1 MSRSAVRRRRAVLV
15 FAMAILPWGAASQ
28 VGERAPASSAVPN
41 ASTTLE
47 AFTSMPVVASDR
59 PSTLLF
65 VRRTDGTQPA
75 VTTPV
80 GLALARPSALAR
92 EAWPAR
98 PTARIVPLALHLAG
112 RGPPLLAA
120 A

>member
-1 MSRSAVRRRRAVLV
+1 
-15 FAMAILPWGAASQ
+15 MAILPWGAASQ
-28 VGERAPASSAVPN
+28 VGERGPASSGAVPN

-47 AFTSMPVVASDR
+47 AFTWMPVVASDR

-65 VRRTDGTQPA
+65 VRRTDGTQHV
-75 VTTPV
+75 VTTPA
-80 GLALARPSALAR
+80 GLELAHPSALAR

-98 PTARIVPLALHLAG
+98 PIARIVLLALHLAG

>member
-1 MSRSAVRRRRAVLV
+1 VSRSPVRHRRAVLV
-15 FAMAILPWGAASQ
+15 FAIAILPWVAVSA
-28 VGERAPASSAVPN
+28 VGERVSSGAVPN
-41 ASTTLE
+41 ASTTVE

-65 VRRTDGTQPA
+65 VRRAERTHTA
-75 VTTPV
+75 VTTPA
-80 GLALARPSALAR
+80 GLALAHPSALAR
-92 EAWPAR
+92 QAGPAS
-98 PTARIVPLALHLAG
+98 PIARIVPLALHLAG

>member
-1 MSRSAVRRRRAVLV
+1 MLV
-15 FAMAILPWGAASQ
+15 FAIAILPWAAVSA
-28 VGERAPASSAVPN
+28 VGERGRSSGAVSNAP
-41 ASTTLE
+41 TTVE

-65 VRRTDGTQPA
+65 VRRAERTHTA

-80 GLALARPSALAR
+80 GLALAHPSAFAR
-92 EAWPAR
+92 EAGPAS

-112 RGPPLLAA
+112 RGPPLLADA
-120 A
+120 

>member
-1 MSRSAVRRRRAVLV
+1 MLVLV
-15 FAMAILPWGAASQ
+15 IAILPWVAVSA
-28 VGERAPASSAVPN
+28 VGERASSGAVPN
-41 ASTTLE
+41 ASTTVE

-65 VRRTDGTQPA
+65 VRRAERMQMA
-75 VTTPV
+75 VTTPA
-80 GLALARPSALAR
+80 GLALAHPSALAR
-92 EAWPAR
+92 EAGPAS
-98 PTARIVPLALHLAG
+98 PTARIVPLAVHLAG

>member
-1 MSRSAVRRRRAVLV
+1 MLV
-15 FAMAILPWGAASQ
+15 FAIAILPWAAASR
-28 VGERAPASSAVPN
+28 VAERGPASSDAIPT
-41 ASTTLE
+41 ASTTVE
-47 AFTSMPVVASDR
+47 AFTWMPVVASDR
-59 PSTLLF
+59 PSSLLF

-75 VTTPV
+75 VTTPA
-80 GLALARPSALAR
+80 GLALAHPSALAR
-92 EAWPAR
+92 EAWTAS

>member
-1 MSRSAVRRRRAVLV
+1 LAI
-15 FAMAILPWGAASQ
+15 AILPWAAVSAL
-28 VGERAPASSAVPN
+28 GERGLGSSGAVSNAPITV
-41 ASTTLE
+41 E

-59 PSTLLF
+59 PSTLF
-65 VRRTDGTQPA
+65 VRRAERGQTA

-80 GLALARPSALAR
+80 GLALAHPSALVR
-92 EAWPAR
+92 EAGPASSA
-98 PTARIVPLALHLAG
+98 ARMAPLALHQAG